1 MTRQGLEHQYV
12 SLQIVCGIVCVL
24 SILGSLAIII
34 TYALVKE
41 VRSKTRELLVH
52 ISLMDI
58 MYTMA
63 NFVGLMI
70 PYRKHL
76 HDDDNSTNYNNED
89 HRTYQDICEVQA
101 FFAIYGT
108 IGSVLWTLGLAV
120 YLYYRIVSRDPTITK
135 RLLMVLYV
143 ICYVMPLYVSL
154 WLLLDHHMGY
164 SHNALSGAG
173 WCSLNDKTVTKGH
186 EIYNKSLVEFMT
198 YDIWIWLGII
208 VLVPLYLVIHVHIRQ
223 QVSS

>member
-24 SILGSLAIII
+24 SILGSLAIIV

-76 HDDDNSTNYNNED
+76 YDDDNSTNYNNED
-89 HRTYQDICEVQA
+89 HRTYQNICEVQA

-108 IGSVLWTLGLAV
+108 IGSVLWTLALAV
-120 YLYYRIVSRDPTITK
+120 YLYYRIVSRDPTVTK

-164 SHNALSGAG
+164 PHNALSGAG
-173 WCSLNDKTVTKGH
+173 WCSLNDKTERH
-186 EIYNKSLVEFMT
+186 DRSLVEFMT

-223 QVSS
+223 QVSR